1 MKEIIE
7 EKGVRA
13 TIDYEII
20 DQNKFDKQFKKE
32 LINATGINYDW
43 SCLIYTLEQAEK
55 EASTIKSSLEDENAY
70 SLINIWI
77 TQLAYKKL
85 ADEFKDGTRKSDYES
100 YKEQQEDL
108 DEERKNMYE

>member
-1 MKEIIE
+1 MDS
-7 EKGVRA
+7 GQ
-13 TIDYEII
+13 Y
-20 DQNKFDKQFKKE
+20 
-32 LINATGINYDW
+32 LH
-43 SCLIYTLEQAEK
+43 
-55 EASTIKSSLEDENAY
+55 